1 MLYKRG
7 SDCFHYAVF
16 DRLHLERADLLKLVD
31 LHLKFLKLVKSTE
44 GAWDKRDGRSVGSG
58 VVLDVGQFNVVEAAE
73 SCLDKLFEA
82 GGKFFD

>member
-31 LHLKFLKLVKSTE
+31 LHLKFLKLVKSAE
-44 GAWDKRDGRSVGSG
+44 GA
-58 VVLDVGQFNVVEAAE
+58 
-73 SCLDKLFEA
+73 
-82 GGKFFD
+82 